1 MAKTPGLFSILFLAA
16 ALFITSCKKEDKSLA
31 TNLVPTPKPDTTIS
45 SAQLNQ
51 SAYAKAQDYYLWNNL
66 LPATFN
72 AASFADPNAVMV
84 DIRQYSKEAGFSS
97 AVDRWSFAMK
107 KKEWDAISGGL
118 STVAGTTAEDDGDF
132 GITVFFRAE
141 NDLRVRLS
149 EPNSVAGAA
158 GVRRGWRI
166 TKINQNTNINTSNIP
181 FIIENLYNAS
191 TATVTFV
198 KPDGTSADVA
208 LTATKYPLKQV
219 YLDTIYNSVSGKTG
233 YLVYNSFLGNQNQ
246 IAAEF
251 ARVFNKFSSAGVTN
265 LVVDLRYNGGG
276 YVSLQEELA
285 NYIVS
290 SSANGGVMMKQ
301 MYNTAHSGENNTTNF
316 KKEGALNINKVYFI
330 VSRSTASASEL
341 LINNLKPYMDVRLVG
356 PSNTHGKPVGY
367 FPISVGE
374 WYVFPI
380 SFKTVNKN
388 GEGNYYA
395 GITPDAL
402 VADGLDKDWGDETE
416 SSLASVL
423 RNITSNTFGRAVEET
438 SYREPVLVGQ
448 GNTALDKSS
457 LKITVDKK

>member
-1 MAKTPGLFSILFLAA
+1 MAKSPGIFSILFLASVF
-16 ALFITSCKKEDKSLA
+16 LITSCKKEDKSLA
-31 TNLVPTPKPDTTIS
+31 TNLVPTPKPDSTIS
-45 SAQLNQ
+45 SAGLNQ
-51 SAYAKAQDYYLWNNL
+51 SAYSKAQDYYLWNTQ
-66 LPATFN
+66 LPSTFN
-72 AASFADPNAVMV
+72 PAAFADPNAVMT

-118 STVAGTTAEDDGDF
+118 STLAGTTAEDDGDF

-141 NDLRVRLS
+141 NDLRVRLA
-149 EPNSVAGAA
+149 EPNSIAGGA

-181 FIIENLYNAS
+181 FIIDNIYNAKS
-191 TATVTFV
+191 ANVTFE
-198 KPDGTSADVA
+198 KPDGTSIDVV

-276 YVSLQEELA
+276 YVSLQQELA
-285 NYIVS
+285 NYIVN
-290 SSANGGVMMKQ
+290 SSATGGVMMKQ
-301 MYNTAHSGENNTTNF
+301 IYNTAHSGENNTTTF
-316 KKEGALNINKVYFI
+316 KKEGSLNMNKVYFI

-341 LINNLKPYMDVRLVG
+341 LINNLKPYMEVKLVG

-367 FPISVGE
+367 FPIAVGE
-374 WYVFPI
+374 WYVFPV
-380 SFKTVNKN
+380 SFKTLNKN

-395 GITPDAL
+395 GISPDAL
-402 VADGLDKDWGDETE
+402 VADGLDKDWGDISE
-416 SSLASVL
+416 SSLGSVL
-423 RNITSNTFGRAVEET
+423 RNISSNTFGRVTEET
-438 SYREPVLVGQ
+438 YREPVLVGQ
-448 GNTALDKSS
+448 GNSALDKSS
-457 LKITVDKK
+457 LKITVDKN